1 MTKLQFFTGQKTNH
15 RIQPSMKVHSIH
27 TLYRKW
33 FYWFF
38 TYIPTMFDQAKLNCN
53 LSRRSVEFVLLK
65 KSFYNLYDI
74 VLLDTTLSLIKS
86 TQWAKIEE
94 FPNNNM

>member
-1 MTKLQFFTGQKTNH
+1 MVLLVF
-15 RIQPSMKVHSIH
+15 
-27 TLYRKW
+27 
-33 FYWFF
+33 
-38 TYIPTMFDQAKLNCN
+38 YIPTMFDQAKLNFN
-53 LSRRSVEFVLLK
+53 LSRRSVQFVLLK

-74 VLLDTTLSLIKS
+74 VLLDTTLSLIQS